1 MLPPASHHARSPDLI
16 SESPAPPEA
25 PCRTF
30 LRGGF
35 RTNCNA
41 GDGRKCASRQ
51 MGPGGWRGCSRHPG
65 TPQPTARP
73 SCSARPRALGA
84 WAEMVSAL
92 ELARG
97 VGVKMEVPLPEE
109 QVEAGTADLKGEA
122 QGDLGC
128 SGHVH
133 LLMGKGAGADRLGPA
148 RLAPEFRSQT
158 LEMSQR
164 GRIRLPRGWTGMAR
178 RLWTSQDPA
187 HTWWRFRKS
196 SRGLT
201 TILDRRKRS

>member
-1 MLPPASHHARSPDLI
+1 M
-16 SESPAPPEA
+16 
-25 PCRTF
+25 
-30 LRGGF
+30 
-35 RTNCNA
+35 
-41 GDGRKCASRQ
+41 
-51 MGPGGWRGCSRHPG
+51 
-65 TPQPTARP
+65 
-73 SCSARPRALGA
+73 
-84 WAEMVSAL
+84 
-92 ELARG
+92 
-97 VGVKMEVPLPEE
+97 KMEVPLPEE

-133 LLMGKGAGADRLGPA
+133 LLIGEGAGADRLGPA
-148 RLAPEFRSQT
+148 RLAPEIRSQT

-164 GRIRLPRGWTGMAR
+164 GRSRLPRGWTGMAR

-187 HTWWRFRKS
+187 PTWWRFRKS